1 MSTKRERTSL
11 TVSNNLKTALNAKG
25 RNNQMQSGQA
35 FYDGAANDIHLAAE
49 QFDDGSFRSTNV
61 TAGVVTFDFI
71 EPSDPVLTR
80 MYTEREMSIMIGQT
94 PGVGGS
100 SGVFSGS
107 TWTWTIIFN
116 GVNQSANDTSKPDAM
131 AKAYIKCLNLL

>member
-1 MSTKRERTSL
+1 MSTKREKTSF
-11 TVSNNLKTALNAKG
+11 TVSTNLKNALDAKG
-25 RNNQMQSGQA
+25 RNNQMQPGQA
-35 FYDGAANDIHLAAE
+35 FYSGAANDIHLADD
-49 QFDDGSFRSTNV
+49 QFDDGSFRTTNV

-71 EPSDPVLTR
+71 DPADPTLVR
-80 MYTEREMSIMIGQT
+80 MYTERELSIIIGQT

-100 SGVFSGS
+100 SGVLNGT

-116 GVNQSANDTSKPDAM
+116 GVNQTANDTSKPDAM